1 MARFAGYVSFSYLS
15 RKKKRKRDVFVF
27 LAVLVGLIL
36 YTALSV
42 LSLPYFYVKNVEVK
56 GLERLTSS
64 EILQPNLIPP
74 ETSIFKL
81 DVNRIKEKILAHGL
95 VKKVVIEKR
104 LPSTLII
111 SITER
116 KPYACVA
123 DGQKVWEVDKEGV
136 ILREAE
142 GKPGLPLIEGV
153 DVLKRKE
160 KIIKALNA
168 LLVCQ
173 KLNLQV
179 ERIKLEESNR
189 GMIILLDNGIQL
201 ILGISPDYSHLV
213 YVPEILEDT
222 KKRKE
227 KINRIDLRFEKQI
240 VVSYNK

>member
-1 MARFAGYVSFSYLS
+1 
-15 RKKKRKRDVFVF
+15 
-27 LAVLVGLIL
+27 
-36 YTALSV
+36 
-42 LSLPYFYVKNVEVK
+42 
-56 GLERLTSS
+56 
-64 EILQPNLIPP
+64 
-74 ETSIFKL
+74 
-81 DVNRIKEKILAHGL
+81 
-95 VKKVVIEKR
+95 
-104 LPSTLII
+104 
-111 SITER
+111 
-116 KPYACVA
+116 
-123 DGQKVWEVDKEGV
+123 
-136 ILREAE
+136 LREAE

-240 VVSYNK
+240 VASYNK